1 MPPVVGLL
9 LALVGPPLLAFAGRQ
24 ALGESTDVPRMLP
37 FDWHSGDARGH
48 LALVVKVERQPL
60 ASIGLRRPRA
70 STVSWALLL
79 LLGNSFVVVPA

>member
-1 MPPVVGLL
+1 
-9 LALVGPPLLAFAGRQ
+9 
-24 ALGESTDVPRMLP
+24 MLP

-70 STVSWALLL
+70 STVGWALLL